1 MSVVRQLL
9 QVAAVQAMR
18 GRTLAQAAIFDSR
31 IGPLPDILEGTERPI
46 LVVSIEESE
55 QPEDGGND
63 AGFFGR
69 NIRFTMLVQAAV
81 ASAISVDIDGEETI
95 TVGIGET
102 DAGYEATLN
111 VLERQWRMA
120 LSDPGEAWA
129 ELFRDLVLNV
139 GVIRDARGINPKS
152 GHRHASRFT
161 EVVLTT
167 VPEPAPGEETPEAV
181 GRGIAMLEAH
191 ADYAQLGA
199 LLRSLLTAGTDA
211 TDWQKL
217 RHQLFAS
224 DQTLLAVGIAPLVS
238 EDDTLT
244 KAIVDRVGLSD
255 VTVSDDD

>member
-1 MSVVRQLL
+1 MSIVRQLL
-9 QVAAVQAMR
+9 QIAAVQAMR
-18 GRTLAQAAIFDSR
+18 GRTVAKEAIFDSR
-31 IGPLPDILEGTERPI
+31 IGPLPDILKGEEKPI

-69 NIRFTMLVQAAV
+69 SIRFTMLVQAAV
-81 ASAISVDIDGEETI
+81 ASAVSVDIDGEETV

-120 LSDPGEAWA
+120 LSKPADAWA
-129 ELFRDLVLNV
+129 ELFRDLVLRV

-167 VPEPAPGEETPEAV
+167 VPEPVPGEESQAV
-181 GRGIAMLEAH
+181 ARGITMLEGH
-191 ADYAQLGA
+191 PDYAELGA
-199 LLRSLLTAGTDA
+199 LLRSLLSAGTDA

-217 RHQLFAS
+217 RHQLFGS
-224 DQTLLAVGIAPLVS
+224 EQTLLAVGIAPLVS
-238 EDDTLT
+238 EEDTLT
-244 KAIVDRVGLSD
+244 TAILERTGLSG
-255 VTVSDDD
+255 VTVTGDA